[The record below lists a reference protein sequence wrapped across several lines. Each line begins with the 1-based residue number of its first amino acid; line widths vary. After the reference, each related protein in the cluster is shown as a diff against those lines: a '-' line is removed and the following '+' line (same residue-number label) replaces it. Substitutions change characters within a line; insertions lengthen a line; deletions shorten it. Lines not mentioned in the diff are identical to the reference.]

1 MTVNASASA
10 WDRELQVRPLRRSE
24 YDRLVDEGVFDDE
37 RIELLE
43 GMLVEMSPEGTEHA
57 WIIQELT
64 RCLARGLPEE
74 LRLRVAAP
82 WAASDV
88 SEPEPDCA
96 VVPVGDY
103 WVDHPSVALLLIE
116 VSRSSR
122 RKDLGL
128 KARIYGAAGVPSYW
142 VVDVERRVVHVHQEP
157 TGDGYGRVERHP
169 FTATLDA
176 AGVAVRFEELLPPPK
191 A

>member
-1 MTVNASASA
+1 MAVSASPA
-10 WDRELQVRPLRRSE
+10 WDRELQVRPLKRRE

-43 GMLVEMSPEGTEHA
+43 GTLIEMSPEGTEHA
-57 WIIQELT
+57 WIIQELNRLLT
-64 RCLARGLPEE
+64 RGLPDE

-82 WAASDV
+82 FAANNV

-142 VVDVERRVVHVHQEP
+142 VVDLERRVVHVHQEP
-157 TGDGYGRVERHP
+157 TGDGYGRVEQHP

-176 AGVAVRFEELLPPPK
+176 VGVEVSFGHLLPPPK